1 MSVDVLK
8 NNKNESSSYIPK
20 NCLSNLKEVKEATIS
35 HPPCPKEKNVIQ
47 IKSILNKS
55 NIKIVSNIISFL
67 EFKDIIQFQ
76 NTNKYFHKLL
86 TNKKILREYALSGVM
101 SSENRLLFYETIIN
115 FKELK
120 LNLRNE
126 LLKYNIKSKIYNN
139 ILLLANNLKDKDEK
153 FSYVI
158 EQIGK
163 DVNRTFY
170 TEKFKEGNGKE
181 ILKNILTAIAF
192 IRPEIGYCQG
202 MNFIAGALINF
213 IDNEEKC
220 FWIFLHFIDNIEL
233 KMLYIQNMPVYLIK
247 LYQLNYYIKENFPK
261 LLPHLKKNQVNP
273 DIFFSKW
280 ILTAFSNFLP
290 FETLYNVWDLFI
302 IDKWKAIFKFSIII
316 LSYMKDKLMNLDLY
330 SFSPYVR
337 NNANINELNFY
348 DLSKYYNNYKISNK
362 KLEELK
368 EDFYI
373 EDLKSKLEINKSG
386 INQNYHINNY
396 QSELNHFIYNLK
408 KPVEKL
414 QQQIANINLECEK
427 KLKKYEEKLSLVK
440 ELKIKLEEE
449 IELKTKYE
457 NTLKQLEGQDR
468 NNQNL
473 IDNIHLITNQGKKD
487 KLKEL
492 SPINKTFKKS
502 ETQKIKG
509 SVGSKKKK
517 IRFSFNIKHIIKR
530 NSNEYE
536 YILKKLNSL
545 NKEIDKNNK
554 ALLIECQKLDR
565 KQINYDKVVYKK
577 NELKKQ
583 LDIILNTSEVVKRE
597 LIKNLSNKLNS
608 TSNN

>member
-1 MSVDVLK
+1 
-8 NNKNESSSYIPK
+8 
-20 NCLSNLKEVKEATIS
+20 
-35 HPPCPKEKNVIQ
+35 
-47 IKSILNKS
+47 
-55 NIKIVSNIISFL
+55 
-67 EFKDIIQFQ
+67 
-76 NTNKYFHKLL
+76 
-86 TNKKILREYALSGVM
+86 
-101 SSENRLLFYETIIN
+101 
-115 FKELK
+115 
-120 LNLRNE
+120 
-126 LLKYNIKSKIYNN
+126 
-139 ILLLANNLKDKDEK
+139 
-153 FSYVI
+153 
-158 EQIGK
+158 
-163 DVNRTFY
+163 
-170 TEKFKEGNGKE
+170 
-181 ILKNILTAIAF
+181 
-192 IRPEIGYCQG
+192 
-202 MNFIAGALINF
+202 
-213 IDNEEKC
+213 
-220 FWIFLHFIDNIEL
+220 
-233 KMLYIQNMPVYLIK
+233 
-247 LYQLNYYIKENFPK
+247 
-261 LLPHLKKNQVNP
+261 
-273 DIFFSKW
+273 
-280 ILTAFSNFLP
+280 
-290 FETLYNVWDLFI
+290 
-302 IDKWKAIFKFSIII
+302 
-316 LSYMKDKLMNLDLY
+316 MKDKLMNLDLY

>member
-35 HPPCPKEKNVIQ
+35 HSPCPKEKNVIQ

-115 FKELK
+115 VKELK

-440 ELKIKLEEE
+440 ELKMKLEEE

-468 NNQNL
+468 KNQNL

-517 IRFSFNIKHIIKR
+517 IRFSFNLKHIIKR

>member
-55 NIKIVSNIISFL
+55 NLKIVSNIISFL

-126 LLKYNIKSKIYNN
+126 LLRYNIKSKIYNN

-170 TEKFKEGNGKE
+170 TEKFKERNGKE

-440 ELKIKLEEE
+440 ELKMKLEEE

>member
-1 MSVDVLK
+1 
-8 NNKNESSSYIPK
+8 
-20 NCLSNLKEVKEATIS
+20 
-35 HPPCPKEKNVIQ
+35 
-47 IKSILNKS
+47 
-55 NIKIVSNIISFL
+55 
-67 EFKDIIQFQ
+67 
-76 NTNKYFHKLL
+76 
-86 TNKKILREYALSGVM
+86 
-101 SSENRLLFYETIIN
+101 
-115 FKELK
+115 
-120 LNLRNE
+120 
-126 LLKYNIKSKIYNN
+126 
-139 ILLLANNLKDKDEK
+139 
-153 FSYVI
+153 
-158 EQIGK
+158 
-163 DVNRTFY
+163 
-170 TEKFKEGNGKE
+170 
-181 ILKNILTAIAF
+181 
-192 IRPEIGYCQG
+192 
-202 MNFIAGALINF
+202 
-213 IDNEEKC
+213 
-220 FWIFLHFIDNIEL
+220 
-233 KMLYIQNMPVYLIK
+233 
-247 LYQLNYYIKENFPK
+247 
-261 LLPHLKKNQVNP
+261 
-273 DIFFSKW
+273 
-280 ILTAFSNFLP
+280 
-290 FETLYNVWDLFI
+290 
-302 IDKWKAIFKFSIII
+302 
-316 LSYMKDKLMNLDLY
+316 MKDKLMNLDLY

-440 ELKIKLEEE
+440 ELKMKLEEE

-468 NNQNL
+468 KNRNL

>member
-76 NTNKYFHKLL
+76 NTSKYFHKLL

-115 FKELK
+115 VKELK

>member
-35 HPPCPKEKNVIQ
+35 HSPCPKEKNVIQ

-126 LLKYNIKSKIYNN
+126 LLRYNIKSKIYNN

-348 DLSKYYNNYKISNK
+348 NLFKYYNNYKISNK

-440 ELKIKLEEE
+440 ELKMKLEEE

-468 NNQNL
+468 KNQNL

>member
-126 LLKYNIKSKIYNN
+126 LLRYNIKSKIYNN

-373 EDLKSKLEINKSG
+373 KDLKSKLEINKSG

-440 ELKIKLEEE
+440 ELKMKLEEE

-468 NNQNL
+468 KNQNL

-517 IRFSFNIKHIIKR
+517 IKFSFNIKHIIKR

>member
-1 MSVDVLK
+1 
-8 NNKNESSSYIPK
+8 
-20 NCLSNLKEVKEATIS
+20 
-35 HPPCPKEKNVIQ
+35 
-47 IKSILNKS
+47 
-55 NIKIVSNIISFL
+55 
-67 EFKDIIQFQ
+67 
-76 NTNKYFHKLL
+76 
-86 TNKKILREYALSGVM
+86 
-101 SSENRLLFYETIIN
+101 
-115 FKELK
+115 
-120 LNLRNE
+120 
-126 LLKYNIKSKIYNN
+126 
-139 ILLLANNLKDKDEK
+139 
-153 FSYVI
+153 
-158 EQIGK
+158 
-163 DVNRTFY
+163 
-170 TEKFKEGNGKE
+170 
-181 ILKNILTAIAF
+181 
-192 IRPEIGYCQG
+192 
-202 MNFIAGALINF
+202 
-213 IDNEEKC
+213 
-220 FWIFLHFIDNIEL
+220 
-233 KMLYIQNMPVYLIK
+233 
-247 LYQLNYYIKENFPK
+247 
-261 LLPHLKKNQVNP
+261 
-273 DIFFSKW
+273 
-280 ILTAFSNFLP
+280 
-290 FETLYNVWDLFI
+290 
-302 IDKWKAIFKFSIII
+302 
-316 LSYMKDKLMNLDLY
+316 MKDKLMNLDLY

-440 ELKIKLEEE
+440 ELKMKLEEE

-468 NNQNL
+468 KNQNL

>member
-1 MSVDVLK
+1 
-8 NNKNESSSYIPK
+8 
-20 NCLSNLKEVKEATIS
+20 
-35 HPPCPKEKNVIQ
+35 
-47 IKSILNKS
+47 
-55 NIKIVSNIISFL
+55 
-67 EFKDIIQFQ
+67 
-76 NTNKYFHKLL
+76 
-86 TNKKILREYALSGVM
+86 
-101 SSENRLLFYETIIN
+101 
-115 FKELK
+115 
-120 LNLRNE
+120 
-126 LLKYNIKSKIYNN
+126 
-139 ILLLANNLKDKDEK
+139 
-153 FSYVI
+153 
-158 EQIGK
+158 
-163 DVNRTFY
+163 
-170 TEKFKEGNGKE
+170 
-181 ILKNILTAIAF
+181 
-192 IRPEIGYCQG
+192 
-202 MNFIAGALINF
+202 
-213 IDNEEKC
+213 
-220 FWIFLHFIDNIEL
+220 
-233 KMLYIQNMPVYLIK
+233 
-247 LYQLNYYIKENFPK
+247 
-261 LLPHLKKNQVNP
+261 
-273 DIFFSKW
+273 
-280 ILTAFSNFLP
+280 
-290 FETLYNVWDLFI
+290 
-302 IDKWKAIFKFSIII
+302 
-316 LSYMKDKLMNLDLY
+316 MKDKLMNLDLY

-440 ELKIKLEEE
+440 ELKMKLEEE

-468 NNQNL
+468 KNQNL

-517 IRFSFNIKHIIKR
+517 IRFSFNLKHIIKR

>member
-115 FKELK
+115 VKELK

-440 ELKIKLEEE
+440 ELKMKLEEE

>member
-35 HPPCPKEKNVIQ
+35 HSPCPKEKNVIQ

-126 LLKYNIKSKIYNN
+126 LLRYNIKSKIYNN

-440 ELKIKLEEE
+440 ELKMKLEEE

-468 NNQNL
+468 KNQNL

>member
-35 HPPCPKEKNVIQ
+35 HSPCPKEKNVIQ

-115 FKELK
+115 VKELK

-440 ELKIKLEEE
+440 ELKMKLEEE

-468 NNQNL
+468 KNQNL

>member
-1 MSVDVLK
+1 
-8 NNKNESSSYIPK
+8 
-20 NCLSNLKEVKEATIS
+20 
-35 HPPCPKEKNVIQ
+35 
-47 IKSILNKS
+47 
-55 NIKIVSNIISFL
+55 
-67 EFKDIIQFQ
+67 
-76 NTNKYFHKLL
+76 
-86 TNKKILREYALSGVM
+86 
-101 SSENRLLFYETIIN
+101 
-115 FKELK
+115 
-120 LNLRNE
+120 
-126 LLKYNIKSKIYNN
+126 
-139 ILLLANNLKDKDEK
+139 
-153 FSYVI
+153 
-158 EQIGK
+158 
-163 DVNRTFY
+163 
-170 TEKFKEGNGKE
+170 
-181 ILKNILTAIAF
+181 
-192 IRPEIGYCQG
+192 
-202 MNFIAGALINF
+202 
-213 IDNEEKC
+213 
-220 FWIFLHFIDNIEL
+220 
-233 KMLYIQNMPVYLIK
+233 
-247 LYQLNYYIKENFPK
+247 
-261 LLPHLKKNQVNP
+261 
-273 DIFFSKW
+273 
-280 ILTAFSNFLP
+280 
-290 FETLYNVWDLFI
+290 
-302 IDKWKAIFKFSIII
+302 
-316 LSYMKDKLMNLDLY
+316 MKDKLMNLDLY

-440 ELKIKLEEE
+440 ELKMKLEEE